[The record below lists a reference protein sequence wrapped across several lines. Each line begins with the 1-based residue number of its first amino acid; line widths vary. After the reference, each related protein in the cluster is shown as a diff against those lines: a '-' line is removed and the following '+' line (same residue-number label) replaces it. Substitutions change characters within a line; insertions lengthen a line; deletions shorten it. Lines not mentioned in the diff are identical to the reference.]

1 MFKKVSQL
9 AIQWEKHF
17 QIKMKCLRYCFYL
30 FIAKNKQEGVST
42 KKIRDKQREKGRE
55 KGKKE
60 GREEKEKKK
69 KQEFKTL
76 NSEVLKQNKTKNQ
89 SK

>member
-42 KKIRDKQREKGRE
+42 KKIRERQTKGERERERKKGRE
-55 KGKKE
+55 GGERKKKE
-60 GREEKEKKK
+60 TR
-69 KQEFKTL
+69 
-76 NSEVLKQNKTKNQ
+76 VQNT
-89 SK
+89 

>member
-42 KKIRDKQREKGRE
+42 KKIRERQTKGERERERKKGRE
-55 KGKKE
+55 GGE
-60 GREEKEKKK
+60 RKKK
-69 KQEFKTL
+69 RNKSSKHLTL
-76 NSEVLKQNKTKNQ
+76 KC
-89 SK
+89 